1 MSATKEGKRKIKL
14 SIGDRIFVT
23 VNGFLL
29 TMFFIIIMYPLLYI
43 VSASFSDPGAVSTGE
58 MILWPVRPS
67 IDGYEFIFGY
77 DDIWTG
83 YGNTLFYTVF
93 GTTVNIAV
101 TIPCAYA
108 LSRKDLMGR
117 GFVLLLFMITMYIS
131 GGLIPGYLNVYQLG
145 LVNTRTYILIGGAMS
160 VYNCLVSRAFFSSSI
175 PWELHEAARIDGAGN
190 FRTFF
195 NIVLPL
201 SSPIIV
207 VLTLYYGV
215 GHWNAYFNAMIYLAK
230 ARNLW
235 PLQMFLRDILIKG
248 QFASSVLMEA
258 DGLTPEQIQAL
269 MQEADTANMVKF
281 CVIIASTLPM
291 MIIYPWLQKFFAK
304 GVMIGSVKG

>member
-23 VNGFLL
+23 INGLML
-29 TMFFIIIMYPLLYI
+29 TLFFIIIMYPLLYI

-160 VYNCLVSRAFFSSSI
+160 VYNCIVSRAFFSSSI
-175 PWELHEAARIDGAGN
+175 PWELHEAARIDGAN
-190 FRTFF
+190 DFTVFF
-195 NIVLPL
+195 KIILPL
-201 SSPIIV
+201 SKAIIV
-207 VLTLYYGV
+207 VMILYYGV
-215 GHWNAYFNAMIYLAK
+215 GRWNSYFTEMIYLQDRAMF
-230 ARNLW
+230 
-235 PLQMFLRDILIKG
+235 PLQLFLREILING
-248 QFASSVLMEA
+248 RI
-258 DGLTPEQIQAL
+258 TPEQTIG
-269 MQEADTANMVKF
+269 MTVEEAEMLLKRAEMADRIKYG
-281 CVIIASTLPM
+281 VIIVSTIPM
-291 MIIYPWLQKFFAK
+291 LILYPMVQRFFEK